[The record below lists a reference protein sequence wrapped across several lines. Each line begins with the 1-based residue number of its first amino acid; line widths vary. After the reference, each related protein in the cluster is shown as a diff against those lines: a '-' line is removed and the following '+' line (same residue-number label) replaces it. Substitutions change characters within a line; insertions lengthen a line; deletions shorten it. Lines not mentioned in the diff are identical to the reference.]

1 MKKALLILSAIFLM
15 TAIMPTLA
23 DAQLKTRKEL
33 KLERKKRKQAL
44 NKLKD
49 KSIKA
54 ARQKAKEY
62 NKKFGWRE
70 FPGGNRIDKMIEE
83 SWLKMNEK
91 KTDDNFNET
100 NAYVWGIG
108 NSVAQT
114 KSAAKMEAIAR
125 AKIELAGLVKSHVAA
140 LTTSNIANSQLSNID
155 AETTQSIVQSAKI
168 ITAAKLNNLVPVV
181 VLMRTKIPRKGLK
194 ESSGKKGEKQL
205 KPGMTEVQATV
216 FYDLYQL
223 DFQVRDAIKN
233 GLKEKLKDNEAEL
246 KKLMDL

>member
-1 MKKALLILSAIFLM
+1 MKKALLILSAIFLI

-23 DAQLKTRKEL
+23 EAQLKTRKEIR
-33 KLERKKRKQAL
+33 LERKKRKQAL

-49 KSIKA
+49 KAIREARKKA
-54 ARQKAKEY
+54 NEY
-62 NKKFGWRE
+62 EKVYGWRE
-70 FPGGNRIDKMIEE
+70 YPGGKPIAKMLEE
-83 SWLKMNEK
+83 SWLKMEEK
-91 KTDDNFNET
+91 KTDADFNET
-100 NAYVWGIG
+100 NAYIWGVG
-108 NSVAQT
+108 NGVAASN
-114 KSAAKMEAIAR
+114 SAAKMQAISL

-194 ESSGKKGEKQL
+194 ESSGKKRQKQL
-205 KPGMTEVQATV
+205 KPGMTEVQVTL

-233 GLKEKLKDNEAEL
+233 ELKEKLKDNEEEL